1 MTHANPLIRNVLWP
15 LTLAIFAVAGSMVFK
30 CMTPFVA
37 VAVVAAVTMDVR
49 RGALTAAG
57 CWALNQASGYCLSGY
72 PVDQYSLGWGA
83 ALGGGTMLSYL
94 VARWM
99 TGGEGATLA
108 RTAIAAVAAYVA
120 YEASLYAVALAFGGV
135 HTFTAD
141 IVLGL
146 AVNNAV
152 WLAVLLAAQRALSAS
167 SPRLFGKPL
176 RLA

>member
-1 MTHANPLIRNVLWP
+1 MTANPLIRDILWP
-15 LTLAIFAVAGSMVFK
+15 LTLAIFAVAGSMVFA

-37 VAVVAAVTMDVR
+37 VATVAAVTMDVR
-49 RGALTAAG
+49 RGALTAMG
-57 CWALNQASGYCLSGY
+57 CWLLNQASGYCLSGY
-72 PVDQYSLGWGA
+72 PVDTYSIGWGA

-94 VARWM
+94 VARRM
-99 TGGEGATLA
+99 TGGEGATLV

-120 YEASLYAVALAFGGV
+120 YEGALYLVALAFGGL

-146 AVNNAV
+146 GLNNAV
-152 WLAVLLAAQRALSAS
+152 WLAALLAAHSVLSSTA
-167 SPRLFGKPL
+167 PRMFGRRL